1 MARPTRCLTLPRT
14 LKPTFYGTYL
24 DSYTYDDGTVKGYY
38 LYDAAKG
45 DYPVWKVGDIEV
57 ADICLMTYYGSSDYS
72 YISFKERYAV
82 IGVYFTDYTDETYD
96 NYNYV
101 YLQWESESEE

>member
-1 MARPTRCLTLPRT
+1 MTWNFA
-14 LKPTFYGTYL
+14 KNVEA
-24 DSYTYDDGTVKGYY
+24 YDDGTVKGYY

-96 NYNYV
+96 YYNYV